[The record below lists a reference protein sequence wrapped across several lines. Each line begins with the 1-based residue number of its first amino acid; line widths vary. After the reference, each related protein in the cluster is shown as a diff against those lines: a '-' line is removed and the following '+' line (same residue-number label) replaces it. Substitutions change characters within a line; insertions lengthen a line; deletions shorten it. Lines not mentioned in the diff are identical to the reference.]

1 MNERVNEWS
10 FERRGDGWIW
20 RLHEPRSQTPRVSP
34 QIFLTLLECIQDA
47 KLHGYGPE
55 IHGSRHPVKSH

>member
-1 MNERVNEWS
+1 MNERANEWS
-10 FERRGDGWIW
+10 FERRADGWIW

-34 QIFLTLLECIQDA
+34 QIFVTLLECIHDA

-55 IHGSRHPVKSH
+55 LQVSRAAVKAQ